1 MLALPVAIAF
11 TILAASTAVEASPV
25 RRWTYSKYFD
35 LQGHRGGRG
44 ETIEK

>member
-1 MLALPVAIAF
+1 MLSAALFSLLPFLAV
-11 TILAASTAVEASPV
+11 TAASPAPLAK
-25 RRWTYSKYFD
+25 RWSYEQYFD

>member
-1 MLALPVAIAF
+1 MLAAALLSLLPF
-11 TILAASTAVEASPV
+11 LAASSASPAPLSK
-25 RRWTYSKYFD
+25 RWSYEQYFD